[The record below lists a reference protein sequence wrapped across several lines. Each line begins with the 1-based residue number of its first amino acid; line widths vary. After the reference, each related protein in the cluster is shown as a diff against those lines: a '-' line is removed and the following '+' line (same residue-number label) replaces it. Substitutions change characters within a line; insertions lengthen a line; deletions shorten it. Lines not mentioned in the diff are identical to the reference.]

1 MAVIGVVTFRLA
13 PGTSDDQFLVAD
25 RRVQTEFAYHRPG
38 IVRRTTARGA
48 DGTWIVVTLWESS
61 ADMQGAAAD
70 YGIVQRI
77 PRETEARSDASEPT
91 AGNGTGTS
99 ATGTFAAEDQRAGTS
114 VGARIGEI
122 GVEVG
127 TLVAVVGCG

>member
-61 ADMQGAAAD
+61 ADMQGAAVA
-70 YGIVQRI
+70 
-77 PRETEARSDASEPT
+77 
-91 AGNGTGTS
+91 AGK
-99 ATGTFAAEDQRAGTS
+99 DPV
-114 VGARIGEI
+114 VGAFTEM
-122 GVEVG
+122 
-127 TLVAVVGCG
+127 LDPSSVVTTSYDTID